1 MYGLV
6 QIMNNMAFLDKL
18 NLQQKQVCV
27 DEGNI
32 LLKACPGSGKTRTLT
47 YKLAYLV
54 QKYISSKKL
63 NIAITYTHRAA
74 DEIRDRLEKLE
85 TPEDKVWVGTIHQ
98 FCLEFVI
105 RPYTMYHERLR
116 KGYHIIDEYVTK
128 QYIKE
133 IAEELGIDIG
143 YNKPFDYPEILEKYQ
158 KKLLVKKEIDF
169 NDILSI
175 SFDLVNNK
183 KFIVENISGIIRTI
197 LVDEYQDTNELQY
210 KILSSIVMADK
221 KIQVTLVGDT
231 DQAIYGGLGGVAKS
245 CDELQREFG
254 IKFQEGKLDGCYR
267 TTQRIVDYYSNF
279 QLKSMKIQAVSDI
292 KDKMGCLVYDNTISK
307 SKLFEKIAYIVKNE
321 LSKGIPD
328 NEICIIAPQWWLL
341 FPLSKKI
348 KELLPDVKFD
358 APDITPIKYDPM
370 NVFYLISKL
379 LFTESGK
386 SIKLRKRVANEIIE
400 ILTEEYKICLSEK
413 IDPYKVL
420 KVINSISPTN
430 ENGIVYLQE
439 AITKFLTGLGINLT
453 VEAYLNKA
461 YEDFMERVKD
471 RVKKNYLSTD
481 IDVFKQ
487 CFKEKRGVVINTFH
501 GVKGEEYTTVIAF
514 GILNGYIPHW
524 DIIINKPL
532 DYRKDETKKLLY
544 VVCSRAKENLYLFSE
559 QGRTTQ
565 RGKTL
570 LPTDEIVEL
579 KYEYDSIKEIRESG
593 SDFNNYKIVDE
604 YEGMGKDLRNMK

>member
-1 MYGLV
+1 MD
-6 QIMNNMAFLDKL
+6 NMSFLDKL
-18 NLQQKQVCV
+18 NPQQKQVCI
-27 DEGNI
+27 DERNI

-54 QKYISSKKL
+54 QKYISSKKF
-63 NIAITYTHRAA
+63 NIAITYTNRAA
-74 DEIRDRLEKLE
+74 DEIRERLEKLE

-128 QYIKE
+128 QYIEE
-133 IAEELGIDIG
+133 IIEELGIDIG
-143 YNKPFDYPEILEKYQ
+143 YNKPFEYPEILEKYQ
-158 KKLLVKKEIDF
+158 KKLLDEKEIDF

-175 SFDLVNNK
+175 SFELVSDK
-183 KFIVENISGIIRTI
+183 KFIAENISGIIRTI

-210 KILSSIVMADK
+210 EILSSIVMADK
-221 KIQVTLVGDT
+221 KIQVTFVGDT

-245 CDELQREFG
+245 CDELQKEFG
-254 IKFQEGKLDGCYR
+254 IKFQERELDGCYR

-292 KDKMGCLVYDNTISK
+292 KDEMGCLVYDNTISK
-307 SKLFEKIAYIVKNE
+307 DELFERIAYIVETE
-321 LSKGIPD
+321 LSKGIRD

-341 FPLSKKI
+341 FPLSKKM

-379 LFTESGK
+379 LFTESGQR
-386 SIKLRKRVANEIIE
+386 IKLRKRVANEIIE
-400 ILTEEYKICLSEK
+400 ILTEEYKIRLSEK

-420 KVINSISPTN
+420 KIINSISPIDK
-430 ENGIVYLQE
+430 NGIVYLQG
-439 AITKFLTGLGINLT
+439 AITRFLIGIGIDLSI
-453 VEAYLNKA
+453 EAYLNKA
-461 YEDFMERVKD
+461 YEDFMARVKD
-471 RVKKNYLSTD
+471 RVKNNHLSTD
-481 IDVFKQ
+481 VDVFKQ
-487 CFKEKRGVVINTFH
+487 CFKEKEGVVINTFH

-532 DYRKDETKKLLY
+532 YREDETKKLLY
-544 VVCSRAKENLYLFSE
+544 VVCSRAKKNLYLFSE

-565 RGKTL
+565 RGVPL
-570 LPTDEIVEL
+570 LSTDEIL
-579 KYEYDSIKEIRESG
+579 AIDYEYDRLS
-593 SDFNNYKIVDE
+593 
-604 YEGMGKDLRNMK
+604 